1 MNILLILNSKGDISK
16 NKTFFNYK
24 KAFYQLLFLYAT
36 YKTGFY
42 MFLSHFFQLFSLPR
56 FCVNLLVKVKGP
68 LYDDSILMVAFS
80 AYFRNSQY
88 QNLHF
93 FIPLLP
99 FACVDDSNRLKLSK
113 RRNSFCWFFFF
124 FVNNFTKL
132 ISPKL

>member
-1 MNILLILNSKGDISK
+1 MTSLKIKHFSITKKHSTNSCFCMQHIKLGFICFYPI
-16 NKTFFNYK
+16 FFNSS
-24 KAFYQLLFLYAT
+24 LFRGSVLT
-36 YKTGFY
+36 
-42 MFLSHFFQLFSLPR
+42 
-56 FCVNLLVKVKGP
+56 NLLLKVKGP

-88 QNLHF
+88 QNLHI

-113 RRNSFCWFFFF
+113 RRNSFCWVFF